1 MAGDKFWTHS
11 SSWCDQSQYW
21 IHMYISWIETDVLL
35 RYRCTKRSWCC
46 CCTDRAVDL
55 GVVSVWTITTVV
67 CHRDIA
73 SPTSTQQYTI
83 PSSLRNVP
91 PKQYVFLFK
100 SEQLA
105 LYSFLYTYLHVPLW
119 QGLAFWIWIFVFLYP
134 SCIYVP
140 YIWGLNLDRNIHPV
154 AVLKICLYILHSIYV
169 VGPCWLIKH
178 KQCYTSH
185 CPQAC
190 EIWPIAL
197 TSVWSVWLIDRFN
210 K

>member
-1 MAGDKFWTHS
+1 MS
-11 SSWCDQSQYW
+11 S
-21 IHMYISWIETDVLL
+21 
-35 RYRCTKRSWCC
+35 RYRLAYLPT
-46 CCTDRAVDL
+46 
-55 GVVSVWTITTVV
+55 TI
-67 CHRDIA
+67 HNPLHPYA
-73 SPTSTQQYTI
+73 MFLLNST
-83 PSSLRNVP
+83 
-91 PKQYVFLFK
+91 FFWFK

-119 QGLAFWIWIFVFLYP
+119 QSLAFWIWIFVYLYP

-169 VGPCWLIKH
+169 VGPCWLIKP